1 MELAPALK
9 ALDGVE
15 FLVLVDNCLDSLSTV
30 PKHVTLEWPR
40 LMRHGMKELSGEWQ
54 CCANHGLSLVVTA
67 RRGDV
72 SHTVMFDAGPEDYV
86 LERNAPR
93 LGVDF
98 AAVEGIVLSHGHW
111 DHAGGLPAA
120 VRLTVAANGG
130 RTVPVY
136 VHPEMFRQRALTLAS
151 GAILPIKAIPNP
163 TELTELGANIV
174 SSTAPQLLF
183 DEFFWISGE
192 IPRVTPYEKGFPG
205 HLRRSEDG
213 SSWEPDP
220 LIMDERFLAV
230 RVRDKGIVVFTACSH
245 AGVVNVLS
253 HARESFSSTQ
263 LYAVAGGFHLSA
275 ANEKII
281 PETVQD
287 LRSFGLSVV
296 APGHCTG
303 WRATHALVTSFGE
316 GVVAPS
322 AVGKTYTL

>member
-1 MELAPALK
+1 MEPALTTV
-9 ALDGVE
+9 DSVE

-30 PKHVTLEWPR
+30 PKNVTLEWPR
-40 LMRHGMKELSGEWQ
+40 LMHHGMKELSGEWQ
-54 CCANHGLSLVVTA
+54 CCANHGLSLVITA

-98 AAVEGIVLSHGHW
+98 SAIEGIVLSHGHW

-120 VRLTVAANGG
+120 VRLIVAANGG
-130 RTVPVY
+130 RSVPVY
-136 VHPEMFRQRALTLAS
+136 VHPEMFRQRAMTLAS
-151 GAILPIKAIPNP
+151 GAVLPIKAIPNP
-163 TELTELGANIV
+163 QELTELGANIV
-174 SSTAPQLLF
+174 STTAPQLLF
-183 DEFFWISGE
+183 NDFFWISGE
-192 IPRVTPYEKGFPG
+192 IARVTPYEKGFPG

-220 LIMDERFLAV
+220 LIVDERFLAV

-253 HARESFSSTQ
+253 HARDSFSSVR
-263 LYAVAGGFHLSA
+263 LYAVAGGLHLSA

-281 PETVQD
+281 PETVRD
-287 LRSFGLSVV
+287 LRSFGLSVI

-303 WRATHALVTSFGE
+303 WRATHALVSSFGE
-316 GVVAPS
+316 GVVTPS
-322 AVGKTYTL
+322 AVGKTYAL